1 MFARSIGWQLGALLC
16 QPRVD
21 RDLHNIFN
29 ILIEVSTAHSSCSLL
44 DVLLGGNI
52 RNSLSASVNHPR
64 QTQVKGAKVV
74 GLYKVTSNPWK
85 PKAHG
90 VLTDGLGLALVALGF
105 VRLLAPSV
113 AQTFFIR

>member
-1 MFARSIGWQLGALLC
+1 VSADRAASVQTMREPNSFTRGSLGYLSTFTVTSCRQPKHAASSDLTPFWRMFARSIGWQLGALLC

-52 RNSLSASVNHPR
+52 RKSQLD
-64 QTQVKGAKVV
+64 
-74 GLYKVTSNPWK
+74 L
-85 PKAHG
+85 
-90 VLTDGLGLALVALGF
+90 
-105 VRLLAPSV
+105 RL
-113 AQTFFIR
+113 R